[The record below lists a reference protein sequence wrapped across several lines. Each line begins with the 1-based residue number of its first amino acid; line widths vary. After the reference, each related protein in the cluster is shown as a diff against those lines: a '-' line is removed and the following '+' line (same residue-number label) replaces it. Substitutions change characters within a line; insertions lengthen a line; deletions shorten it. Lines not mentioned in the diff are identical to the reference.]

1 MNDETVVRGA
11 AIYGEFGLKR
21 GLVVASEQRVSMR
34 YETATGAVEHVLRVV
49 GCGDCEDS
57 QGFCVRCVERLR
69 DDAGEDHDCGCE
81 RRLRGRE
88 RDLRD
93 GAATGGVAADDG
105 VGKRDESCGEGGG
118 RE

>member
-21 GLVVASEQRVSMR
+21 GLVTASEQRMSMR
-34 YETATGAVEHVLRVV
+34 YETATGVVEHVLRVV
-49 GCGDCEDS
+49 GCGDCDES
-57 QGFCVRCVERLR
+57 RGFCVRCSERLR
-69 DDAGEDHDCGCE
+69 DDAGEDHDCGRE

-105 VGKRDESCGEGGG
+105 VGKRDGSCGEG
-118 RE
+118 